1 LGQSSG
7 ADAGLISGPA
17 GCYFAAMRRFCFLLT
32 LVCLIL
38 ARTVSAADGK
48 VLKTLPQFL
57 DTKGR
62 ASLAP
67 SLYERDA
74 YQARLRKHPAERA
87 ALRLAVQWKAREVD
101 WKQMKLR
108 AELRGVLGNSMHT
121 TTLEI
126 PVRKNGFFSNWSEF
140 KIQGE
145 DFQKFGELVAW
156 RVTLWEGDRQLGS
169 QQSFMWSGVAESR

>member
-1 LGQSSG
+1 MEQSAG
-7 ADAGLISGPA
+7 ADAGLLSGPA

-57 DTKGR
+57 DAKGR
-62 ASLAP
+62 ASRSP

-74 YQARLRKHPAERA
+74 YQAWLRKHPADRA
-87 ALRLAVQWKAREVD
+87 ALRLAVQWKARGVD

-108 AELRGVLGNSMHT
+108 AELRGAHDNAMRV

-126 PVRKNGFFSNWSEF
+126 PVRKNGLFSNWSEF

-145 DFQKFGELVAW
+145 DFRKLGELVAW
-156 RVTLWEGDRQLGS
+156 RVTLWEGDRQLAS